1 MEAQDNITCKVVLV
15 GDTGVGKTCIIQRYV
30 NNNYVEGGESTVA
43 STYTY
48 KVLNYPKLNK
58 SISFD
63 IWDTAGQ
70 ELYRALAKNFYL
82 NASIGILVYDIR
94 RKSSF
99 ESIQNY
105 WYEQLKES
113 GEENM
118 IIGIAGNK
126 CDLFGEEDVD
136 EEEVK
141 KFAKSIGAVF
151 KLTSCKECIGIDEL
165 FEECGKKYLEVNNLI
180 GSENKRKSDKGK
192 VKLNENI
199 NNNNENENKGRKKC
213 C

>member
-165 FEECGKKYLEVNNLI
+165 FEEC
-180 GSENKRKSDKGK
+180 
-192 VKLNENI
+192 
-199 NNNNENENKGRKKC
+199 
-213 C
+213 

>member
-1 MEAQDNITCKVVLV
+1 MESQDNITCKVVLV

-30 NNNYVEGGESTVA
+30 NNDFKETVESTVA

-48 KVLNYPKLNK
+48 KVVEYPKYNR

-94 RKSSF
+94 RKDSF
-99 ESIQNY
+99 ESVKNY
-105 WYEQLKES
+105 WYDQLKES

-126 CDLFGEEDVD
+126 CDLFQD
-136 EEEVK
+136 EEVTEEEGK
-141 KFAKSIGAVF
+141 KFAQSVGAVF
-151 KLTSCKECIGIDEL
+151 KATSCKESIGIDEL
-165 FEECGKKYLEVNNLI
+165 FEECGKKYLEVNNLLNT
-180 GSENKRKSDKGK
+180 NKKGK
-192 VKLNENI
+192 KENVKLTNNTNENT
-199 NNNNENENKGRKKC
+199 NNNGNKGKKKC

>member
-1 MEAQDNITCKVVLV
+1 MESQDNITCKVVLV

-30 NNNYVEGGESTVA
+30 NNKYSDNVESTVA

-48 KVLNYPKLNK
+48 KVLNYPKLKK
-58 SISFD
+58 SIAFD

-94 RKSSF
+94 RKESF
-99 ESIQNY
+99 ESIKNY
-105 WYEQLKES
+105 WYDQLKES

-118 IIGIAGNK
+118 ILGIAGNK
-126 CDLFGEEDVD
+126 CDLFQEEDVS
-136 EEEVK
+136 EEEGK
-141 KFAKSIGAVF
+141 KFAQSIGAVF
-151 KLTSCKECIGIDEL
+151 KLTSCKESIGIDEL
-165 FEECGKKYLEVNNLI
+165 FEECGRKYLETNNLI
-180 GSENKRKSDKGK
+180 NNKDNKQKDDKVKITNETNSKNNGNSKGK
-192 VKLNENI
+192 
-199 NNNNENENKGRKKC
+199 KKC